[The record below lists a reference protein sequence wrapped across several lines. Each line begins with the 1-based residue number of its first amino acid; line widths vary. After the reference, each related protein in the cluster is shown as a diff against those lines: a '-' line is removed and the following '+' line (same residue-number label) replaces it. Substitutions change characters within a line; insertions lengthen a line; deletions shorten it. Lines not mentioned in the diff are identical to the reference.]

1 MQENLNNII
10 ELTDSYKITHHCQY
24 PPGTRN
30 IHSYLESRGGLFPIT
45 TFFGLQ
51 YIMKKYLQGQVVSSE
66 KISAAKELFTP
77 HFFGNSK
84 LFNEVGWHLMM
95 ARHAGRLP
103 VSIKAVPEG
112 TRVNTHNVLVNIEAT
127 DPDFYWLPNYLET
140 LLVQLWYPITVA
152 SLSGRIREII
162 KLALETSGDVDGL
175 CFKLHDFGFRGVSS
189 VESAM
194 IGGMAH
200 LVNFMGTDTVIAL
213 RGAKEYY
220 SCPCAGHSIPAAE
233 HSTITSWF
241 RNMEKEAYEN
251 MLTQYPT
258 GFVAVVSDSYD
269 IYNACEKIW
278 GEELRDRVLSRD
290 GVLVIRPDSGIP
302 VDVIL
307 KILPI
312 LATKFGYTIN
322 DKGYKVLNPK
332 VRVIQGDGVNANSI
346 SEILGEM
353 LKAKWSADNIA
364 FGMGGALLQG
374 VNRDTNKFA
383 FKCSAREDEKGVWH
397 DVYKQP
403 VTDSGKV
410 SKKGRLKLIKE
421 SSGMYTTIPMNVP
434 TAQEDLLVEVFRD
447 GEILKEYTFDEIR
460 KNAA

>member
-1 MQENLNNII
+1 MEHNII
-10 ELTDSYKITHHCQY
+10 ELTDSYKVTHWPQY

-30 IHSYLESRGGLFPIT
+30 IHSYFESRGGLFPTT

-51 YIMKKYLQGQVVSSE
+51 YILKHYLQGQVVTSE
-66 KISAAKELFTP
+66 KIIEARELFNP
-77 HFFGNSK
+77 HFFGNGK
-84 LFNEVGWHLMM
+84 LFNEGGWHYIM
-95 ARHAGRLP
+95 AKHGGCLP

-112 TRVNTHNVLVNIEAT
+112 TKVQTHNVLMNIEAT
-127 DPDFYWLPNYLET
+127 DPACYWLPNYLET
-140 LLVQLWYPITVA
+140 LLVQVWYPTTVA
-152 SLSGRIREII
+152 SLSSRIREII
-162 KLALETSGDVDGL
+162 RLALETSGDVGGL
-175 CFKLHDFGFRGVSS
+175 CYKLHDFGFRGVSS

-200 LVNFMGTDTVIAL
+200 LVNFQGTDTIVAL

-220 SCPCAGHSIPAAE
+220 KCSCAGNSIPAAE

-241 RNMEKEAYEN
+241 RSMEKEAYEN

-269 IYNACEKIW
+269 IYNACSKIW
-278 GEELRDRVLSRD
+278 GEELRDKVLSRD
-290 GVLVIRPDSGIP
+290 GVLVIRPDSGVP

-312 LATKFGYTIN
+312 LADKFGYTMN
-322 DKGYKVLNPK
+322 EKGYRVLHPK

-353 LKAKWSADNIA
+353 LKQKWSADNIA

-374 VNRDTNKFA
+374 VNRDTNRFA
-383 FKCSAREDEKGVWH
+383 FKCSAREDERGVWH

-410 SKKGRLKLIKE
+410 SKKGKLKLIKE
-421 SSGMYTTIPMNVP
+421 SSGTYTTVPLEVP
-434 TAQEDLLVEVFRD
+434 TVQEDLLVEVFRD
-447 GEILKEYTFDEIR
+447 GEVLKEYTFDEIR
-460 KNAA
+460 KRAE